1 MLSRGFVYLW
11 MCSDAV
17 RVCVG
22 CGVTASKARS
32 IIILAQSGDPDKA
45 DARVLRTVLSLLGM
59 KQKVQGHVVAELR

>member
-1 MLSRGFVYLW
+1 
-11 MCSDAV
+11 MC
-17 RVCVG
+17 VCVV